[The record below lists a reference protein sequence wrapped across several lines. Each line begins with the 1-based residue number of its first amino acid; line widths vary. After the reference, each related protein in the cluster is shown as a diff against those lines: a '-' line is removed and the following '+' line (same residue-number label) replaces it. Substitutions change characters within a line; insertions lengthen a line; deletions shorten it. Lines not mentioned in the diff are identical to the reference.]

1 MTSRLTHFLTQFY
14 IFRFRKRL
22 LVIASAFLVFYDV
35 SRIKVVLFRIH
46 GEKSLFDSH
55 YPLHKT

>member
-1 MTSRLTHFLTQFY
+1 MTTQLTHFLTQKK
-14 IFRFRKRL
+14 ILERRKRL
-22 LVIASAFLVFYDV
+22 SVMASAFLFFYDV
-35 SRIKVVLFRIH
+35 SRIKVVFLRIH

>member
-1 MTSRLTHFLTQFY
+1 MTPRLTHFLTQKN
-14 IFRFRKRL
+14 ILERRKRL
-22 LVIASAFLVFYDV
+22 PVMASAFLVFYDV
-35 SRIKVVLFRIH
+35 SRIKVVLLRID

>member
-1 MTSRLTHFLTQFY
+1 MTSRLTHFLTQKN
-14 IFRFRKRL
+14 ILERRKRL

-35 SRIKVVLFRIH
+35 SRIKVVLFRIR